1 LSRRVSFCFL
11 TENRVQGF
19 RYRNGDFQ
27 DFCEVY
33 GPKAAGNEKQQ
44 EATTQ
49 MTNQAILHLINAKR
63 DYINLALNH
72 MTIFYLL
79 PNNNLA

>member
-1 LSRRVSFCFL
+1 
-11 TENRVQGF
+11 
-19 RYRNGDFQ
+19 
-27 DFCEVY
+27 
-33 GPKAAGNEKQQ
+33 
-44 EATTQ
+44 